1 MIRIAI
7 ILLCVLACLRSSG
20 QNLPFSDVTPEAFKN
35 YAETVEESIRK
46 KDVIAERQLDSLK
59 EMANL
64 LDLPYSSGVTFRIEG
79 RKELIEGN
87 LTEATSK
94 LGQARSIISS
104 CCPHSEEMVNL
115 LLLENSLLINL
126 GIVDFDTVYFKSGK
140 EKIEQALSISRGIS
154 DTTRVVNCLDGLG
167 DYYYYSA
174 FRVENMDSA
183 RHYYEELIRIGKDR
197 TENLFKVTDALHGLA
212 CIHHTLDNIEL
223 AERYFEQSLTLAK
236 ENNLYGISYAL
247 YNDFAEKYDRS
258 GEFEKALSLKL
269 EGYPYAFQSGNK
281 EFLSRA
287 DRELYRTYKSIG
299 NYKEAL
305 HYYENYNDS
314 IAVMRK
320 QEALALKEAIEIK
333 DGIAKQEKAIFDLEI
348 KNANDKRSFLL
359 LLGSFFIFVIG
370 LTFWANLSLRKKN
383 KILESQKR
391 EIILAQLLGQNNE
404 RRRMAGELHDNLNTK
419 IAAVRWQLEAIQ
431 VLGETD
437 ENNQLDKVISQVTDV
452 YEDVRLIAQNM
463 MPDIVEEIG
472 LVNSLSSLIE
482 TLNEANKVK
491 FHLVTVL
498 KGDDFSRQISYPL
511 YNIIFELINNIL
523 KHSQA
528 ADAWISISKSENA
541 KINISV
547 NDDGIGFSEE
557 NIVMGYG
564 LKNITARIDN
574 LNGHWQIESAPEK
587 GTKVLIEIPDIY

>member
-1 MIRIAI
+1 LIRIAI